1 MLEKFIGHKI
11 KMSLHTYHGFRTV
24 VGIVVNIEDNFVAL
38 DTFHGIE
45 YFSLQYVVSI
55 SVVEEVDE
63 S

>member
-1 MLEKFIGHKI
+1 MLEQFIGQRI

-24 VGIVVNIEDNFVAL
+24 VGIVINIQDNFVEL
-38 DTFHGIE
+38 DTYKGIE

-55 SVVEEVDE
+55 AVANDGDE